1 MLPGGLS
8 DCLMFSCSLM
18 ASGLPERVF
27 LQTRPRRPWHA
38 AGVNPADGPTDAD
51 LTALL
56 DAERGA
62 QAARERSQERWLRQ
76 AALEEARLTGVL
88 LDAAEQHLAVNVSTV
103 SGRRHSGRI
112 TMVAQ
117 DCCGVL
123 TTAGTQAY
131 LRTAAITVVQH
142 DRLLRPVPA
151 AADRRA
157 PVETRFADL
166 LADLTEER
174 PVVAFFSAGAIDAV
188 VGRLLAVGVDVAT
201 VEIDERRSV
210 AYVALES
217 VTEASFLP
225 SG

>member
-1 MLPGGLS
+1 MSTP
-8 DCLMFSCSLM
+8 
-18 ASGLPERVF
+18 
-27 LQTRPRRPWHA
+27 Q
-38 AGVNPADGPTDAD
+38 GPTDAD

-88 LDAAEQHLAVNVSTV
+88 LDAAEQRLSVSVTTA
-103 SGRRHSGRI
+103 SGRRHFGVI
-112 TMVAQ
+112 TMVGQ
-117 DCCGVL
+117 DCCSML
-123 TTAGTQAY
+123 TTGGTRTHV
-131 LRTAAITVVQH
+131 RTAAITTVQH

-151 AADRRA
+151 ATDRPA
-157 PVETRFADL
+157 PVQTRLTDL
-166 LADLTEER
+166 LADLVAER
-174 PVVAFFSAGAIDAV
+174 PVVAFVSAGRPDAV

-201 VEIDERRSV
+201 VEIDDRRAV

>member
-1 MLPGGLS
+1 M
-8 DCLMFSCSLM
+8 
-18 ASGLPERVF
+18 
-27 LQTRPRRPWHA
+27 RRYA
-38 AGVNPADGPTDAD
+38 AGVSAPEGPTDAD

-76 AALEEARLTGVL
+76 AALEEARLAGVL
-88 LDAAEQHLAVNVSTV
+88 LDAAEQRLSVTV
-103 SGRRHSGRI
+103 ATISGRRHIGTV

-117 DCCGVL
+117 DCCGLL
-123 TTAGTQAY
+123 TTGGTRTY
-131 LRTAAITVVQH
+131 VRTAAITVVQH

-151 AADRRA
+151 AADRPA
-157 PVETRFADL
+157 PTQTRFADL

-174 PVVAFFSAGAIDAV
+174 PVVAFVSAGGSDAV

-210 AYVALES
+210 AYVALDS